1 MKVVVVTGGIG
12 SGKSM
17 ACTYLNNRY
26 GWPVY
31 EADSRVKDL
40 YACHATLLAE
50 IETALGAN
58 LRRDDGRLDPQA
70 LSAIIFNDSDALALV
85 ESIVFPVL
93 LDDFEMWKS
102 RHADS
107 LFVVLE
113 SATILEKP
121 QLSGI
126 GDYVILIDAPVNVRL
141 DRAASRDKSSYE
153 RVKLRMASQEMM
165 NKISDGILKAP
176 VDRVVENVG
185 SVDDLREKLDE
196 FVENVV

>member
-1 MKVVVVTGGIG
+1 MTGGIG

-126 GDYVILIDAPVNVRL
+126 GDYVVLIDAPVNVRL

>member
-58 LRRDDGRLDPQA
+58 LRRDDGSLDPQA

>member
-1 MKVVVVTGGIG
+1 M
-12 SGKSM
+12 
-17 ACTYLNNRY
+17 
-26 GWPVY
+26 
-31 EADSRVKDL
+31 
-40 YACHATLLAE
+40 
-50 IETALGAN
+50 
-58 LRRDDGRLDPQA
+58 
-70 LSAIIFNDSDALALV
+70 
-85 ESIVFPVL
+85 L

-196 FVENVV
+196 FVENAV

>member
-1 MKVVVVTGGIG
+1 MTGGIG

>member
-93 LDDFEMWKS
+93 LDDVE
-102 RHADS
+102 
-107 LFVVLE
+107 LFL
-113 SATILEKP
+113 
-121 QLSGI
+121 
-126 GDYVILIDAPVNVRL
+126 
-141 DRAASRDKSSYE
+141 
-153 RVKLRMASQEMM
+153 
-165 NKISDGILKAP
+165 
-176 VDRVVENVG
+176 
-185 SVDDLREKLDE
+185 
-196 FVENVV
+196 

>member
-1 MKVVVVTGGIG
+1 MIAPWKNYAELDSAQREYERNQI
-12 SGKSM
+12 
-17 ACTYLNNRY
+17 AE
-26 GWPVY
+26 Y
-31 EADSRVKDL
+31 EAALS
-40 YACHATLLAE
+40 E

-58 LRRDDGRLDPQA
+58 LRRDDGSLDPQA

>member
-1 MKVVVVTGGIG
+1 MTGGIG

-58 LRRDDGRLDPQA
+58 LRRDDGSLDPQA

-121 QLSGI
+121 HLSGI
-126 GDYVILIDAPVNVRL
+126 GDYVVLIDAPVNVRL
-141 DRAASRDKSSYE
+141 DRATSRDKSSYE

>member
-1 MKVVVVTGGIG
+1 MTGGIG

-93 LDDFEMWKS
+93 LDDFEMWKN

-107 LFVVLE
+107 QFVVLE

>member
-196 FVENVV
+196 FVENAV

>member
-1 MKVVVVTGGIG
+1 MTGGIG

-58 LRRDDGRLDPQA
+58 LRRDDGSLDPQA

-126 GDYVILIDAPVNVRL
+126 GDYVVLIDAPVNVRL

>member
-58 LRRDDGRLDPQA
+58 LRRDDGSLDPQA

-126 GDYVILIDAPVNVRL
+126 GDYVVLIDAPVNVRL